1 MYRPIL
7 FNVCCTIKQINNNK
21 NNMDICMGFTKVNKV
36 ILACS
41 FFTLFSPITSI
52 ASDNNVLKVGV
63 RAIFGITE
71 TEKQWSKTI
80 DVLNSQIKTHRFKL
94 EPILGFQ
101 EMRVAVENKKIDFIL
116 TNPLAYT
123 ELSKQSGITRLL
135 TLNKKQPNGIASTE
149 FSSAIFTRSDRDDIN
164 YLKDAKNK
172 SIIGVH
178 QEAFGGWRMAL
189 REFIHN
195 DIDIH
200 KYASKVIYTSDN
212 THNSVINAVL
222 NGNADIGVVR
232 TGIIELLAAQG
243 KIKLTDIKVLNL
255 QKDSLPALHSTQLY
269 PEWPFAVMPHISSEI
284 SGKVFHSL
292 LSIKP
297 TSAAAISG
305 KYFNWTAPLDYSE
318 VYSLVD
324 ELSHQDITFVKI
336 WNKHWII
343 MMLILAFASLIIF
356 YTIYLFSINKKLT
369 LSQKELNQH
378 RHHLKEIVDKKT
390 AELYIEK
397 AAAEKANKAKSEF
410 LSSMS
415 HELRTPL
422 SAILGFSQLIKLQE
436 PKNKRIS
443 LNVDEIMSAG
453 DYLLS
458 LINEILDLAKIE
470 SGAIDFE
477 LEKVSCTDVLQTSL
491 NIVAPLMESNN
502 ISFNITSPDECFVT
516 ADYKRLQQT
525 CINLLSNAIKY
536 NKQNGHIDIKL
547 ERHNQQCKLR
557 FKDYGV
563 GIKPE
568 FYDKVFLPFAR
579 DEEKSELIEGTGVG
593 LVITK
598 NIIEHMKGEIGFNS
612 EYGKGSE
619 FWVTLPTATP

>member
-1 MYRPIL
+1 
-7 FNVCCTIKQINNNK
+7 
-21 NNMDICMGFTKVNKV
+21 MGFTKVNKL
-36 ILACS
+36 ILTCS
-41 FFTLFSPITSI
+41 FFTLFSPMISI

-71 TEKQWSKTI
+71 AEKQWSKTI
-80 DVLNSQIKTHRFKL
+80 DVLNSQIKTHQFKL

-101 EMRVAVENKKIDFIL
+101 EMRTAVENKNIDFIL

-123 ELSKQSGITRLL
+123 ELSKQSGVTRLL
-135 TLNKKQPNGIASTE
+135 TLNNKQPNGVASTE
-149 FSSAIFTRSDRDDIN
+149 FSSVIFTRSDRDDIN
-164 YLKDAKNK
+164 DLKDAKNK

-178 QEAFGGWRMAL
+178 KEAFGGWRMAL

-195 DIDIH
+195 GIDIY

-212 THNSVINAVL
+212 THNSVISSVL

-232 TGIIELLAAQG
+232 TGILEQLATQG
-243 KIKLTDIKVLNL
+243 KIKLTAIKVLNL
-255 QKDSLPALHSTQLY
+255 QKDSLPALHSTRLY
-269 PEWPFAVMPHISSEI
+269 PEWPFAVMSHISSEI

-297 TSAAAISG
+297 TSPAAISG
-305 KYFNWTAPLDYSE
+305 KYLNWTAPLDYSE
-318 VYSLVD
+318 VYGLVD
-324 ELSHQDITFVKI
+324 ELGQQDITFMKI
-336 WNKHWII
+336 WDKHRLI
-343 MMLILAFASLIIF
+343 MLLILAFVSLIIF
-356 YTIYLFSINKKLT
+356 YTIYLFSINKKL
-369 LSQKELNQH
+369 NQH
-378 RHHLKEIVDKKT
+378 RHHLKEMVDIKT
-390 AELYIEK
+390 AELYNEK

-436 PKNKRIS
+436 PKNKKIS
-443 LNVDEIMSAG
+443 INVDEIMSAG

-477 LEKVSCTDVLQTSL
+477 LEKVSCNDVLQTSL
-491 NIVAPLMESNN
+491 SIVSPLMERKN

-536 NKQNGHIDIKL
+536 NKQNGHIDIEL
-547 ERHNQQCKLR
+547 EQQNQQCKLCV
-557 FKDYGV
+557 KDYGV

-579 DEEKSELIEGTGVG
+579 DKEKSEAIEGTGVG

-598 NIIEHMKGEIGFNS
+598 NIIEHMQGKIGFNS

-619 FWVTLPTATP
+619 FWVTLPTAEH